1 MEQFPTSEEAVGTA
15 VAHGMK
21 GHCDGGG
28 NVTER
33 NSMKT
38 NIQIDRVV
46 DDLKALGHDAD
57 ELVKAT
63 AGDARETVC
72 EARARLGRAVEAA
85 RRSCDRAQRRVKQGV
100 KMADEVVHNHPYEI
114 IGVALGAG
122 LVLGALA
129 VWRRR

>member
-1 MEQFPTSEEAVGTA
+1 MNVRCGGTA
-15 VAHGMK
+15 I
-21 GHCDGGG
+21 
-28 NVTER
+28 VTER
-33 NSMKT
+33 NIMKM
-38 NIQIDRVV
+38 NMQIDRVV

-72 EARARLGRAVEAA
+72 QARARLGRAIEAA
-85 RRSCDRAQRRVKQGV
+85 RRSCDRAQKRVKEGV
-100 KMADEVVHNHPYEI
+100 KMADEVVRKHPYETV
-114 IGVALGAG
+114 GVALGVG

>member
-1 MEQFPTSEEAVGTA
+1 MSGKPAGNAAEG
-15 VAHGMK
+15 GMNV
-21 GHCDGGG
+21 HRDGDA

-33 NSMKT
+33 NIMKT
-38 NIQIDRVV
+38 NMQIDRVV

-85 RRSCDRAQRRVKQGV
+85 RRSCDRAQKRVKEGV
-100 KMADEVVHNHPYEI
+100 RLADEVVHKHPYETV
-114 IGVALGAG
+114 GVAFGVG

-129 VWRRR
+129 MWRRR

>member
-1 MEQFPTSEEAVGTA
+1 MNVR
-15 VAHGMK
+15 
-21 GHCDGGG
+21 CDGEA

-33 NSMKT
+33 NCMTT
-38 NIQIDRVV
+38 NLQIDRVV

-57 ELVKAT
+57 ELVRAT

-72 EARARLGRAVEAA
+72 EARARLGRAIDAA
-85 RRSCDRAQRRVKQGV
+85 RRNCDRAQKRVKEGV
-100 KMADEVVHNHPYEI
+100 KMADEVVHKHPYET
-114 IGVALGAG
+114 IGAAFGAG

>member
-1 MEQFPTSEEAVGTA
+1 
-15 VAHGMK
+15 
-21 GHCDGGG
+21 
-28 NVTER
+28 
-33 NSMKT
+33 MKT
-38 NIQIDRVV
+38 NTQIDRVV

-85 RRSCDRAQRRVKQGV
+85 RRSCDRAQKRVKEGV
-100 KMADEVVHNHPYEI
+100 RLADEVVHKHPYETV
-114 IGVALGAG
+114 GVAFGVG

-129 VWRRR
+129 MWRRR

>member
-1 MEQFPTSEEAVGTA
+1 MNV
-15 VAHGMK
+15 HR
-21 GHCDGGG
+21 DGDA

-33 NSMKT
+33 NIMKT
-38 NIQIDRVV
+38 NMQIDRVV

-85 RRSCDRAQRRVKQGV
+85 RRSCDRAQKRVKEGV
-100 KMADEVVHNHPYEI
+100 RLADEVVHKHPYETV
-114 IGVALGAG
+114 GVAFGVG

-129 VWRRR
+129 MWRRR